1 MCVKCDGTGRLYTRV
16 MSGAWLVTSCGCE
29 DAEKV
34 RQEEEIKMRE
44 WRKRLVEACELP
56 ILEFLEKARI
66 LFEAWN
72 SKNRKITLYTKTT
85 LGRRFEDI
93 LSLNGAKVS

>member
-16 MSGAWLVTSCGCE
+16 MSGAWLVTSCNCE

-44 WRKRLVEACELP
+44 WRKRLAEACERLG
-56 ILEFLEKARI
+56 ITQDI
-66 LFEAWN
+66 VWEAGDHVGHP
-72 SKNRKITLYTKTT
+72 L
-85 LGRRFEDI
+85 
-93 LSLNGAKVS
+93 